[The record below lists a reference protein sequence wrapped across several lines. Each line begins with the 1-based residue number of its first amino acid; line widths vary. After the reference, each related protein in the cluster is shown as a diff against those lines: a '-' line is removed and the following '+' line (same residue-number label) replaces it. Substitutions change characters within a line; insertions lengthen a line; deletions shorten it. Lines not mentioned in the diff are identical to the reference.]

1 MRVRVR
7 HRVGGELG
15 EGAGEEVVRD
25 EGGLPQLGQGE
36 VEEEV
41 RGEVRHERSE
51 HMLAHVR
58 QVGVEAVRGRRR
70 HLGSAKGRG

>member
-1 MRVRVR
+1 MD
-7 HRVGGELG
+7 GELG
-15 EGAGEEVVRD
+15 EGAGEEVVSD

-41 RGEVRHERSE
+41 RGEVGHQRSE
-51 HMLAHVR
+51 HMLAHER

-70 HLGSAKGRG
+70 HLGLAKGRG